1 MLIWLQHEPRS
12 AILCWSGEAMATSK
26 TVLVHVLGAL
36 VATTAVVGAQP
47 GVTDPE
53 DEVLPAEQVA
63 TPAPNR
69 PVMLRHT
76 TQQGL
81 WGGGLRL
88 TGLSGIGALPGVNL
102 GAEVAVF
109 VRLDERF
116 LELGLGRWKP
126 QETYVVSEEPTHVEL
141 GLDVWSLRGGWASRT
156 MPLRAWA
163 LAEIGEVASKHE
175 ISGYLARMVGAVQEG
190 HRWVAVGGGFG
201 VAWPM
206 SDQARLVGSVELAV
220 PIARH
225 EMMMTTGKPYE
236 PNAAAARCSLGIE
249 VGWR

>member
-1 MLIWLQHEPRS
+1 MARS
-12 AILCWSGEAMATSK
+12 TS
-26 TVLVHVLGAL
+26 VLVHALGAL
-36 VATTAVVGAQP
+36 LATTAISAAQP

-53 DEVLPAEQVA
+53 DQVLPPEQVA
-63 TPAPNR
+63 APAPTR
-69 PVMLRHT
+69 PVMLRHS
-76 TQQGL
+76 TQQRQGL
-81 WGGGLRL
+81 WGGGVRL
-88 TGLSGIGALPGVNL
+88 TGLSGIGALPGVNM

-116 LELGLGRWKP
+116 LELGLGRWVP

-156 MPLRAWA
+156 MPLRAWV
-163 LAEIGEVASKHE
+163 LAEIGEVASKRE
-175 ISGYLARMVGAVQEG
+175 MTGYLARMVGAVEKD
-190 HRWVAVGGGFG
+190 HRWAALGAGFG

-206 SDQARLVGSVELAV
+206 SDQARLVGNVELAV

-236 PNAAAARCSLGIE
+236 PDAAAARCSLGIE

>member
-1 MLIWLQHEPRS
+1 MARS
-12 AILCWSGEAMATSK
+12 VFVHAVG
-26 TVLVHVLGAL
+26 VLL
-36 VATTAVVGAQP
+36 ATTTIAAAQP

-63 TPAPNR
+63 PPAPIR
-69 PVMLRHT
+69 PVMLRHS
-76 TQQGL
+76 TQQKLGL
-81 WGGGLRL
+81 WGGGVRL
-88 TGLSGIGALPGVNL
+88 TGLSGIGALPGVNM

-116 LELGLGRWKP
+116 LELGLGRWVP

-156 MPLRAWA
+156 MPLRAWL
-163 LAEIGEVASKHE
+163 LAEIGEVAGQRQM
-175 ISGYLARMVGAVQEG
+175 SGYLARMVGAVETN
-190 HRWVAVGGGFG
+190 HRWVAAGGGFG

-206 SDQARLVGSVELAV
+206 SDQARLVGNVELAV
-220 PIARH
+220 PIQRH
-225 EMMMTTGKPYE
+225 DLMMTTGKPYE
-236 PNAAAARCSLGIE
+236 PDAAAARCSLGIE